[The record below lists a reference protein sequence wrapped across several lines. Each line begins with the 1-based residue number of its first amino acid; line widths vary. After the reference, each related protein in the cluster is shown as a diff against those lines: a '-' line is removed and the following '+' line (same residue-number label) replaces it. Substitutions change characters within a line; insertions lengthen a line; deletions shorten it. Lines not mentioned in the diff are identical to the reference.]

1 MLMCADTI
9 TGTDTHTV
17 LSDIA
22 EGNAMPCHE
31 ISYGNVIIE
40 D

>member
-1 MLMCADTI
+1 MFICADTN

-22 EGNAMPCHE
+22 EGNTLSCHE
-31 ISYGNVIIE
+31 ISYGNVIME

>member
-9 TGTDTHTV
+9 TGIDTHTV

-22 EGNAMPCHE
+22 EGNTLSCHE
-31 ISYGNVIIE
+31 ISHGNVIME